1 VSASRDDGRFVR
13 LLADEAREGDIL
25 AIVVVFFFL
34 LFARLGP
41 VGAGDDGAADLF
53 ALGHGFPFFV

>member
-1 VSASRDDGRFVR
+1 MSASRDDGRFVR

-25 AIVVVFFFL
+25 AIVVVFFL